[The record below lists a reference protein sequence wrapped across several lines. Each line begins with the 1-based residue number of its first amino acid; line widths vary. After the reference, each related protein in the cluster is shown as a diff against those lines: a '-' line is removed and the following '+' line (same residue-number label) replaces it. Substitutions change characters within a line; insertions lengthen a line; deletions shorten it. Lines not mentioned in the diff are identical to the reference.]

1 MGKKYNLKAP
11 KMVYILGEEMTR
23 YGMELVL
30 EKWVKPFVDTS
41 SWQFFD
47 LSVKHRDETK
57 DKVLKDVIEAG
68 KKVKSVFKEPTIT
81 PTDDQKKEF
90 GLKNTLG
97 SPNGAMRKGWNGIT
111 ISRDTI
117 HVDGLKQGFKHKVI
131 FDRQAIGGEYFAGA
145 KIVGKGKS
153 KTIFYPENGGE
164 PVIVDEREL
173 KDSQSALVTYDNPYD
188 STEKLA
194 HYFFD
199 RCLQAKVIPY
209 IVTKKT
215 VFKWQEPFWQIM
227 KKVFDAGYK
236 EKFKKL
242 GLLDHTKGELA
253 HLISDSA
260 TMQIVKWTDGGFG
273 MVSHNY
279 DGDVLTDLISQIHGS
294 PGFITSVLT
303 GVADDGSYIKEF
315 EASHGTVSDMYKRK
329 LHNEE
334 TSLNPVGMIEAL
346 ASAMEH
352 AGKLE
357 SEASYKQVKVFTD
370 AMMDSLYKIMMSP
383 KGTRDIAGKTGSTT
397 EVFVDLVAGEIA
409 KILL

>member
-1 MGKKYNLKAP
+1 MSKKLKAP

-23 YGMELVL
+23 YAMELVL
-30 EKWVKPFVDTS
+30 DKWVKSFVDIS
-41 SWQFFD
+41 NWQFFD

-57 DKVLKDVIEAG
+57 DQVLKDVIEAG
-68 KKVKSVFKEPTIT
+68 KKVKSIFKEPTIT
-81 PTDDQKKEF
+81 PTEDQKEEF
-90 GLKNTLG
+90 KLKNTLG

-117 HVDGLKQGFKHKVI
+117 HVQGLKHGFKNKVI
-131 FDRQAIGGEYFAGA
+131 FDRQAIGGEYFAGS

-153 KTIFYPENGGE
+153 KTIFYPEDGSKE
-164 PVIVDEREL
+164 IVVDERQL
-173 KDSQSALVTYDNPYD
+173 KDNQSAIVTYDNPYD
-188 STEKLA
+188 STNKLA

-199 RCLQAKVIPY
+199 RCFEAKVIPY
-209 IVTKKT
+209 VVTKKT

-227 KKVFDAGYK
+227 KEVFDKSYK
-236 EKFKKL
+236 SKFNKE
-242 GLLDHTKGELA
+242 GLLEHTKGQLA

-303 GVADDGSYIKEF
+303 GVADDGNYIKEF

-329 LHNEE
+329 LHGQE

-346 ASAMEH
+346 ASAMNH
-352 AGKLE
+352 AGVLE
-357 SEASYKQVKVFTD
+357 NREKEVKKFTD
-370 AMMDSLYKIMMSP
+370 VMMSSLYKVMTSP
-383 KGTRDIAGKTGSTT
+383 NGTRDIAGKSGSTT
-397 EVFVDLVAGEIA
+397 EQFVEFVAKEMQ
-409 KILL
+409 KHL